1 MARQPANEINKT
13 KNFDFLFGKYQNEN
27 FSIPYF
33 QTAMTFKEAANWLK
47 LVNEMPNAS
56 TMDWKIEEL
65 FQRDIDWKRVDNSIV
80 PYLKTDGPKFFNSI
94 TVALMPTVNGQI
106 VEYGASN
113 VQWNPP
119 SLDGPADQF
128 DAGIKNFGPITCGYY
143 GSGYENCDDS
153 KAKVGQLCWNTEQVY
168 GVAIDGQHRLAAIKR
183 YVELSSGSNTDSRV
197 PVILIL
203 LDPQLGFTMPDGL
216 IGTFRKLFIDLNKN
230 ANIVKRTRQILLDD
244 RDPRAMCVRSLI
256 GTKLNI
262 GLNELRLTTPPT
274 LPLTLIDWHS
284 DQAKFDD
291 GPYITTIL
299 GLDWAIG
306 KGFGIKSIDD
316 PTKHDGIRE
325 LLNRLKSKL
334 AIDLTPTIQ
343 RVEDCEHLDRPFT
356 LNDDEMVQISSAF
369 KESFNASFCHLLTEF
384 EPYKT
389 VISLRQENGTI
400 CPEFSNWYPL
410 KIAYEK
416 NNGSKEWQLLEQ
428 NETNLRN
435 IGISLI
441 TWENCLNSIIEYKKN
456 NIAFT
461 VVFQKAL
468 ILAFIKF
475 QKIDLDNSLVD
486 YGRGQDGGVMIDN
499 GDALEDFSHAQIL
512 INGLN
517 KILEDK
523 EEFLSRHFKFASNR
537 DFWLCSILNP
547 TGIIDFT
554 ETASARASDILL
566 LIGVLHYFK
575 YQAGAQSSFD
585 TLYNN
590 IENSDNNAV
599 YSKAKALFIKM
610 IKNENHIAD
619 LILKVSNSDANLE
632 MDEAE
637 MYRKR
642 KNEILDRAKW
652 IWENL

>member
-1 MARQPANEINKT
+1 MVRQPANDINKT

-94 TVALMPTVNGQI
+94 TVALMPTVKGQI

-113 VQWNPP
+113 VQWNQP
-119 SLDGPADQF
+119 SLDGPAVQF

-143 GSGYENCDDS
+143 GSGYENCEDS

-183 YVELSSGSNTDSRV
+183 YVELNLGANTDSRV

-203 LDPQLGFTMPDGL
+203 LDPQLGFTTPDGL

-230 ANIVKRTRQILLDD
+230 AKIVKRARQILLDD

-256 GTKLNI
+256 GPKLCA
-262 GLNELRLTTPPT
+262 GLNELKEKPPT
-274 LPLTLIDWHS
+274 LPLALIDWHS
-284 DQAKFDD
+284 EQAKFDD

-316 PTKHDGIRE
+316 PTDHNGIRE
-325 LLNRLKSKL
+325 LLNRLRSKL
-334 AIDLTPTIQ
+334 VIDLTPTIQ
-343 RVEDCEHLDRPFT
+343 RLEECELLDRPFT

-384 EPYKT
+384 EPYKQ
-389 VISLRQENGTI
+389 VIVLREAYGTI

-410 KIAYEK
+410 KIAHEK
-416 NNGSKEWQLLEQ
+416 NHGYKELQFLEQ
-428 NETNLRN
+428 NEASLRSIN
-435 IGISLI
+435 ISVAPWK
-441 TWENCLNSIIEYKKN
+441 TCLNSIIEFKN
-456 NIAFT
+456 NNISFT

-475 QKIDLDNSLVD
+475 QKIDLVNSLD
-486 YGRGQDGGVMIDN
+486 NYGRAQDGGVIIDN
-499 GDALEDFSHAQIL
+499 GDAPEDFSHAQIL

-517 KILEDK
+517 KILK
-523 EEFLSRHFKFASNR
+523 ENDEFLSRHFKFASNR

-547 TGIIDFT
+547 DGTINFT
-554 ETASARASDILL
+554 ETASGRASDILL
-566 LIGVLHYFK
+566 LIGVLQYFK
-575 YQAGAQSSFD
+575 HEAGAQSDFES
-585 TLYNN
+585 LYNE

-599 YSKAKALFIKM
+599 YSKTKALFIRM
-610 IKNENHIAD
+610 IKSDNQIAD
-619 LILKVSNSDANLE
+619 LILKYANSDANQE
-632 MDEAE
+632 MDEVE
-637 MYRKR
+637 LDRRR

-652 IWENL
+652 IWNNL